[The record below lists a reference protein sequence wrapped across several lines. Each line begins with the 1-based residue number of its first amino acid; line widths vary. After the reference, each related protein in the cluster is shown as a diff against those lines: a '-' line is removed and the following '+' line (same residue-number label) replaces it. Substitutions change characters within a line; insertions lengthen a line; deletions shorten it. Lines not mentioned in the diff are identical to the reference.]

1 MIIKKA
7 VPAGTAAATEE
18 DLALINQ
25 YTMTPLTAEQV
36 YIFAVKL
43 CDNAADRDNEA
54 FSRTTLEG
62 LQKLYVGKPGIFDH
76 CWSAKGQT
84 ARIFRT
90 ELVED
95 AGGGQAA
102 LEGETYCYLKAWAY
116 VLRTDETEE
125 VIKQIDGG
133 ILREVSVGCSC
144 EKLVCSVCGK
154 DLYSPECSHH
164 KGAEYDGK
172 TCLGILTDAL
182 DAYEWSFVAVPAQPA
197 AGVTKGLAKPPG
209 DSAGEASADDMA
221 ETEDL
226 VTVEKLRFGGM

>member
-18 DLALINQ
+18 DLAMINR
-25 YTMTPLTAEQV
+25 YALHPLTADQV
-36 YIFAVKL
+36 YVFSVKL
-43 CDNAADRDNEA
+43 CDNAADRDMEA
-54 FSRTTLEG
+54 FSRKALEA

-76 CWSAKGQT
+76 CWTAKGQT

-95 AGGGQAA
+95 ASGGNAA
-102 LEGETYCYLKAWAY
+102 LEGEVYCWLKAWAY
-116 VLRTDETEE
+116 ILRTDETED

-133 ILREVSVGCSC
+133 ILREVSVGCAC
-144 EKLVCSVCGK
+144 EKLVCSICGN
-154 DLYSPECSHH
+154 DLYSAECSHH
-164 KGAEYDGK
+164 KGDEYDGK
-172 TCLGILTDAL
+172 TCLGILTDPT

-197 AGVTKGLAKPPG
+197 AGVTKGMTQKPG
-209 DSAGEASADDMA
+209 DSAGGASADDTA
-221 ETEDL
+221 DAEDL

>member
-7 VPAGTAAATEE
+7 APAGTAVATDT
-18 DLALINQ
+18 DLALINK
-25 YTMTPLTAEQV
+25 YTLSPLTADQV

-43 CDNAADRDNEA
+43 CDNAADRDMEA
-54 FSRTTLEG
+54 FSLATLEG

-102 LEGETYCYLKAWAY
+102 LEGENYCYLKAWAY

-133 ILREVSVGCSC
+133 ILREVSVGCQC
-144 EKLVCSVCGK
+144 EKLVCSICGN

-164 KGAEYDGK
+164 KGAEYDGNI
-172 TCLGILTDAL
+172 CLGILTDAL

-197 AGVTKGLAKPPG
+197 AGVTKGLKDRHSDP
-209 DSAGEASADDMA
+209 AGEALADDMA
-221 ETEDL
+221 ETEDF
-226 VTVEKLRFGGM
+226 VAVEKLRFGGM